1 MIPASFDYHAPKTL
15 DEAIALLAELG
26 DTAKIL
32 AGGQSLIPAMR
43 FRLASPE
50 VLIDITRIADL
61 GYVEERG
68 DHLAIGALAREHALE
83 TTPVIARSYPMLLDA
98 AKVIADPIVRNR
110 ATVGGNLA
118 HADPANDHPA
128 VMLAYDAQ
136 ILARSSSGTRTIAI
150 DDLFVGLFE
159 TSLQPGEI
167 LTEIRI
173 PRPGPG
179 SGGAYSKIERKVGDY
194 AVAAVAVQLQLDGR
208 PHQREPDPAARQ
220 GRRGR
225 AHRRAADRRRARGR
239 RPGRGRRMQPVRGS
253 PRPDRLQARPR
264 SRPRQAR
271 RAPRRR
277 ARPGSQ
283 VMSQH
288 EITVTV
294 NGTPRTR
301 KVEARLLLVHFIRED
316 LCLTGTH
323 VGCDTTSCGA
333 CTINLDGEAVKS
345 CTVFA
350 VQADGARI
358 DTVEGLADGATL
370 HPLQQGFW
378 EKHGLQ
384 CGFCTPGMLMCAKA
398 FLAQNPNPTED
409 DIRHGISGNL
419 CRCTGYNKIVEAI
432 QFAADKLREPKG
444 T

>member
-194 AVAAVAVQLQLDGR
+194 AVAAVAVQLQLDGGSIKHIR
-208 PHQREPDPAARQ
+208 IGLTNVSPIPQRARAAEAALT
-220 GRRGR
+220 GAPPTDAVLEAAGR
-225 AHRRAADRRRARGR
+225 AAAAECNPSADLRGQIDYKRDLVRVLVKRVVRRAVERA
-239 RPGRGRRMQPVRGS
+239 Q
-253 PRPDRLQARPR
+253 
-264 SRPRQAR
+264 
-271 RAPRRR
+271 
-277 ARPGSQ
+277 
-283 VMSQH
+283 
-288 EITVTV
+288 
-294 NGTPRTR
+294 
-301 KVEARLLLVHFIRED
+301 
-316 LCLTGTH
+316 
-323 VGCDTTSCGA
+323 
-333 CTINLDGEAVKS
+333 
-345 CTVFA
+345 
-350 VQADGARI
+350 GAR
-358 DTVEGLADGATL
+358 
-370 HPLQQGFW
+370 
-378 EKHGLQ
+378 
-384 CGFCTPGMLMCAKA
+384 
-398 FLAQNPNPTED
+398 
-409 DIRHGISGNL
+409 S
-419 CRCTGYNKIVEAI
+419 
-432 QFAADKLREPKG
+432 
-444 T
+444 